1 MNGATARFSDFRC
14 AVAGLHVGGVR
25 ASDQRHQVER
35 IAHTPTHRHTRK
47 LGTQQINRIIV
58 IRKKTLFPKKIFRLA
73 RRVCVIASSIIQ
85 LGRLIC
91 MANELPVRAL
101 CVSAH
106 SDVSISRTA
115 SAYFKYLSLS
125 TWDNCC

>member
-58 IRKKTLFPKKIFRLA
+58 IRKKTLFPKKNFPISA
-73 RRVCVIASSIIQ
+73 TRVRHRVIHHSIRQ
-85 LGRLIC
+85 
-91 MANELPVRAL
+91 
-101 CVSAH
+101 AH
-106 SDVSISRTA
+106 LHG
-115 SAYFKYLSLS
+115 K
-125 TWDNCC
+125 